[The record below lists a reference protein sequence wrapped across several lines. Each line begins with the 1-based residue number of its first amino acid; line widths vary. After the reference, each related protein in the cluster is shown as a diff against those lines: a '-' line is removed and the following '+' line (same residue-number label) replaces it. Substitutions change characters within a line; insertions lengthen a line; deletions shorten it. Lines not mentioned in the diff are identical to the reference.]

1 MLTLRRFRTM
11 ADSYGA
17 DLLRWPDGA
26 RAEAQAL
33 LNASPAARALL
44 DEARTLDH
52 AIEAAGASEDAV
64 LWELLTGQDAAM
76 ARLRSG
82 VEARI
87 AASESAGQ
95 AFGAPVGR
103 TRCTLAG

>member
-33 LNASPAARALL
+33 L
-44 DEARTLDH
+44 
-52 AIEAAGASEDAV
+52 
-64 LWELLTGQDAAM
+64 
-76 ARLRSG
+76 
-82 VEARI
+82 
-87 AASESAGQ
+87 
-95 AFGAPVGR
+95 
-103 TRCTLAG
+103 

>member
-33 LNASPAARALL
+33 LKASPAARALL
-44 DEARTLDH
+44 DEARTLDD

-64 LWELLTGQDAAM
+64 LWEPDGQDAAM

-82 VEARI
+82 VEPGSPHRQ
-87 AASESAGQ
+87 SAGR
-95 AFGAPVGR
+95 AFGARVGR
-103 TRCTLAG
+103 SR